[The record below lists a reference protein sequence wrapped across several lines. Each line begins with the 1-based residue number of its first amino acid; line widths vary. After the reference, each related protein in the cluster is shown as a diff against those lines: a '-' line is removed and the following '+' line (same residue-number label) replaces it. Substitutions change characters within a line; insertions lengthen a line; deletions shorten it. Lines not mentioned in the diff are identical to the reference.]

1 MFASLLDIL
10 SPILNSNRDLVI
22 EREEELKQNN
32 NYEY

>member
-22 EREEELKQNN
+22 EREEELKENN